1 MIGYL
6 RGQILQHDLET
17 LVVDVNGV
25 GYEVFCSQAT
35 LSQVSGRE
43 TVELYIYTAVREDAI
58 TLYGFYS
65 KLEKELF
72 LTLIKVNGV
81 GPKLAVNIL
90 SGAPVETIL
99 QMIEAE
105 DVKALCQLPKVG
117 KKTAEQL
124 ILSLKGK
131 LPEISFSPTERGQL
145 KGNRADITSAL
156 VHLGFRLQDVERVVA
171 EMSHDTDVEAGI
183 RKGLSTL
190 SQI

>member
-25 GYEVFCSQAT
+25 GYEVLCSQAT
-35 LSQVSGRE
+35 LSQVSGRD

-65 KLEKELF
+65 KFEKELF

-81 GPKLAVNIL
+81 GPKLAINIL
-90 SGAPVETIL
+90 SGAPVESIL

-117 KKTAEQL
+117 KKTAEQM

-131 LPEISFSPTERGQL
+131 LPEISFAPTDRSQF

-171 EMSHDTDVEAGI
+171 EMTPDTDVEVGI